1 MKSLHFLL
9 LTVAAMAAGS
19 CKKEKKSP
27 NLADAFQY
35 CETACSD
42 PWVKDIQPGIS
53 SFAQQL
59 EKWLETKTSTDITT
73 PFRKMYPEKTQLCY
87 ACSCTTGN
95 VIYVWPP
102 AGSEQKFIDLGFTRP

>member
-1 MKSLHFLL
+1 MKSTLL
-9 LTVAAMAAGS
+9 LFLTIAAIAASS
-19 CKKEKKSP
+19 CKKDKRPP
-27 NLADAFQY
+27 NLAEAFRY
-35 CETACSD
+35 SETACSD
-42 PWVKDIQPGIS
+42 PWVNDIERGNP
-53 SFAQQL
+53 SFARQL
-59 EKWLETKTSTDITT
+59 EKWLETKTGAEITT